1 MLTLQGKGI
10 RYLYQVDKQVAPL
23 PRGANIM
30 RGTPIHAPVPRSEI
44 AQQRPVAPGGRRQRR
59 EQQRKAHRRLQ
70 RRRLLVALPVLIGLL
85 MGLLYFALSL
95 EREPVARLEVPTV
108 GSGQEDPTAGLQT
121 GSNHDSRAGSEA
133 ATGATRVETELTEEK
148 AESLR
153 SELSQ
158 VAQAYPATY
167 GVVVL
172 DPSSGERVA
181 MDADRRFLAASLNKL
196 PVLMTLYR
204 AAASG
209 TVDLDDEISMQASDV
224 QAYGTGVLYT
234 YPVGYT
240 MTLRECARLLI
251 KESDNTAWKMLDR
264 YLGRDYIRAEL
275 YRVGARSTEYW
286 LPNTT
291 TPNDVLLMLEKISD
305 PSYTTPDLSAE
316 MLDVMAN
323 TSFEDRLPQSLPEGT
338 RVSHKIGYYGTTFA
352 DAGVVFPEGA
362 RDTRDAYLMVVM
374 ASDTSELASRAA
386 TQEMSL
392 ATYRI
397 LSEPAQTSTKDAPNS
412 REQGS

>member
-1 MLTLQGKGI
+1 
-10 RYLYQVDKQVAPL
+10 
-23 PRGANIM
+23 
-30 RGTPIHAPVPRSEI
+30 
-44 AQQRPVAPGGRRQRR
+44 
-59 EQQRKAHRRLQ
+59 
-70 RRRLLVALPVLIGLL
+70 VALPVLSGVLIGLL
-85 MGLLYFALSL
+85 VLLTLM
-95 EREPVARLEVPTV
+95 EEEPVARLEVPNV
-108 GSGQEDPTAGLQT
+108 GSEPEAPTSGSPSDPNSGPK
-121 GSNHDSRAGSEA
+121 A
-133 ATGATRVETELTEEK
+133 ATVGATRVETELTEEK
-148 AESLR
+148 KESLR
-153 SELSQ
+153 SELKRI
-158 VAQAYPATY
+158 AKAYPATY
-167 GVVVL
+167 GVVVF

-181 MDADRRFLAASLNKL
+181 MDADHRFLAASINKL

-209 TVDLDDEISMQASDV
+209 VVNLEDKISIQASDV

-240 MTLRECARLLI
+240 MTLRECARFLI

-291 TPNDVLLMLEKISD
+291 TPDDVLLMLEKISD

-323 TSFEDRLPQSLPEGT
+323 TSFEDRLPQPLPEGT
-338 RVSHKIGYYGTTFA
+338 RVSHKIGYYGTTYA
-352 DAGVVFPEGA
+352 DAAIVFPEGA
-362 RDTRDAYLMVVM
+362 SDATDAYLMVVM
-374 ASDTSELASRAA
+374 VSDTSELASRDAMR
-386 TQEMSL
+386 EMSL

-397 LSEPAQTSTKDAPNS
+397 LSQPASDDKA
-412 REQGS
+412 QGS

>member
-1 MLTLQGKGI
+1 M
-10 RYLYQVDKQVAPL
+10 
-23 PRGANIM
+23 
-30 RGTPIHAPVPRSEI
+30 PRSEI
-44 AQQRPVAPGGRRQRR
+44 LQGTLVTHGGRRQRR
-59 EQQRKAHRRLQ
+59 EQQRKARRRLQ
-70 RRRLLVALPVLIGLL
+70 RRRLLVALPVLIGVLT
-85 MGLLYFALSL
+85 GLLFFALSM

-108 GSGQEDPTAGLQT
+108 GPGPKVLTTGLQT
-121 GSNHDSRAGSEA
+121 GSNPDPLAGSEA

-148 AESLR
+148 AEPLR
-153 SELSQ
+153 SELGQ
-158 VAQAYPATY
+158 IARAYPATY

-196 PVLMTLYR
+196 PVLMTLYK

-209 TVDLDDEISMQASDV
+209 EVDLDDEISMQASDV

-234 YPVGYT
+234 YPVGHT

-286 LPNTT
+286 IPNTT

-323 TSFEDRLPQSLPEGT
+323 TAFEDRLPQPLPEGT

-362 RDTRDAYLMVVM
+362 RDARDAYLMVVI

-392 ATYRI
+392 VTYHI
-397 LSEPAQTSTKDAPNS
+397 LSEPAQTSTKDAPDS
-412 REQGS
+412 KEQGS

>member
-1 MLTLQGKGI
+1 
-10 RYLYQVDKQVAPL
+10 
-23 PRGANIM
+23 
-30 RGTPIHAPVPRSEI
+30 VPGSEI
-44 AQQRPVAPGGRRQRR
+44 PQETPLTHGGRRQRR

-70 RRRLLVALPVLIGLL
+70 RRRLLVALPVLIVLLTGLL
-85 MGLLYFALSL
+85 FFALSM

-108 GSGQEDPTAGLQT
+108 GSGQENLTAGLQID
-121 GSNHDSRAGSEA
+121 SNADPRGYGA
-133 ATGATRVETELTEEK
+133 ATGATRVEMELTEEK
-148 AESLR
+148 AEPLR
-153 SELSQ
+153 SELGQ
-158 VAQAYPATY
+158 IARAYPATY
-167 GVVVL
+167 GVVIL

-209 TVDLDDEISMQASDV
+209 QVDLDDEISMRASDV

-234 YPVGYT
+234 YPVGHT

-264 YLGRDYIRAEL
+264 YLGRNYIRAEL

-286 LPNTT
+286 IPNTT
-291 TPNDVLLMLEKISD
+291 TPSDVLLMLEKISD

-316 MLDVMAN
+316 MLDVMTN
-323 TSFEDRLPQSLPEGT
+323 TAFEDRLPKPLPEGT
-338 RVSHKIGYYGTTFA
+338 RVAHKIGYYGATFA

-362 RDTRDAYLMVVM
+362 RDARDAYLIVVITD
-374 ASDTSELASRAA
+374 DTSELVSRDAMR
-386 TQEMSL
+386 EMSL

-397 LSEPAQTSTKDAPNS
+397 LSEPAQTSTKNAPTAGSKGRRS
-412 REQGS
+412 RNLQHQAQDGTLIDT

>member
-1 MLTLQGKGI
+1 
-10 RYLYQVDKQVAPL
+10 
-23 PRGANIM
+23 M
-30 RGTPIHAPVPRSEI
+30 RGPIHAPVPRSETP
-44 AQQRPVAPGGRRQRR
+44 QQTPTTYGGRRQRR
-59 EQQRKAHRRLQ
+59 EQHKALRR
-70 RRRLLVALPVLIGLL
+70 RRRLLVALPILIGLL
-85 MGLLYFALSL
+85 TGLLFFALAM

-108 GSGQEDPTAGLQT
+108 GAGPEAPTAGSQT
-121 GSNHDSRAGSEA
+121 GSNSDPGAASES
-133 ATGATRVETELTEEK
+133 ATGATRVKAELTEEK
-148 AESLR
+148 AEPLR
-153 SELSQ
+153 SELGQ
-158 VAQAYPATY
+158 IAQAYPATY

-209 TVDLDDEISMQASDV
+209 AVDLDDKISMQASDV

-234 YPVGYT
+234 YPVGHT
-240 MTLRECARLLI
+240 TTLRECARLLI

-286 LPNTT
+286 FPNTT
-291 TPNDVLLMLEKISD
+291 TPDDVLLVLEKISD
-305 PSYTTPDLSAE
+305 PSYTNPDLSAE
-316 MLDVMAN
+316 MLDIMTN
-323 TSFEDRLPQSLPEGT
+323 TAFEDRLPQPLPEGT

-362 RDTRDAYLMVVM
+362 RDIRDAYLMVVI
-374 ASDTSELASRAA
+374 ASDTSELASRVA

-392 ATYRI
+392 TTYRI
-397 LSEPAQTSTKDAPNS
+397 LSKPAQSDAPGTK
-412 REQGS
+412 EEGS

>member
-1 MLTLQGKGI
+1 VPESET
-10 RYLYQVDKQVAPL
+10 PL
-23 PRGANIM
+23 E
-30 RGTPIHAPVPRSEI
+30 TPATYGS
-44 AQQRPVAPGGRRQRR
+44 RRQRR
-59 EQQRKAHRRLQ
+59 EQRQRELR
-70 RRRLLVALPVLIGLL
+70 RRRLLVALPVLAGLL
-85 MGLLYFALSL
+85 TGLLLIALSM
-95 EREPVARLEVPTV
+95 ESEPVARLKDPKV
-108 GSGQEDPTAGLQT
+108 GSSPVVPAAVSET
-121 GSNHDSRAGSEA
+121 GSNPDPRSEPEADSDA
-133 ATGATRVETELTEEK
+133 APVTTELTEEK

-153 SELSQ
+153 SELEQ
-158 VAQAYPATY
+158 IAQAYPATY

-209 TVDLDDEISMQASDV
+209 AVDLDDHISMRASDV
-224 QAYGTGVLYT
+224 QAYGTGVLQT
-234 YPVGYT
+234 YPVGHT
-240 MTLRECARLLI
+240 ITLRECATLLI

-291 TPNDVLLMLEKISD
+291 TPDDVLLMLERISD
-305 PSYTTPDLSAE
+305 PSYTTPELSAE
-316 MLDVMAN
+316 MLDIMAN
-323 TSFEDRLPQSLPEGT
+323 TSFEDRLPQPLPEGT
-338 RVSHKIGYYGTTFA
+338 RVSHKIGYYGSTFA

-362 RDTRDAYLMVVM
+362 RDARDGYFIVVM
-374 ASDTSELASRAA
+374 ASETGWSSSREA

-397 LSEPAQTSTKDAPNS
+397 LSEPAQQDAPDGKE
-412 REQGS
+412 RGS